1 MIGEKTLVAYK
12 NRPALA
18 VAAGEKIDITFLNG
32 DGGLRVREKDIDV
45 LFPGPVTGVEDLKRD
60 IAALEG
66 GPAPGEAPA
75 GAAETAPTRGAG
87 PAAVREAWELLAG
100 DLAPG
105 SAVPLRELAELVY
118 GEYSPRSAWG
128 AYLLLIEGLYFT
140 GTPGAVSPR
149 PRAEVEAGEKKRD
162 AKAREGQDRE
172 AFLERLKAR
181 RLDLPGDGRY
191 MQDLEALA
199 YGRSEKSKTMKE
211 LGLPETPE
219 DAHALLLDTGFW
231 TPWINPHP
239 ARFGLS
245 VTSARTLPE
254 PPPEE
259 ARRDLTALPAFAI
272 DSPWSADP
280 DDAVSVEGN
289 TLYVHVADP
298 AASIGPASPAER
310 EARDRGATLYL
321 PEGASRMLA
330 EEALSL
336 FALGLAET
344 SPALTFKMT
353 LDEAGAVLETEIFPS
368 RVKAVRLSYARADGL
383 MEGGDLAAERDAAEF
398 PAGQAAI
405 YAAALGQLCRLAER
419 NFKRRLAAGAV
430 SIELPETHM
439 CVGSGNV
446 TIEPLAPFRS
456 AALVRECMLL
466 AGEGAALWA
475 GRPMPDGRRAA
486 FPYVSQETGDL
497 PGQILPGLAGA
508 YQLRRCMRPRSLS
521 VRPGRHWGLG
531 LDAYTQVTSPL
542 RRYTDLLAH
551 IQIRAILRGEEPL
564 GEEDVLLRLGA
575 GEAAASATVQ
585 AERAS
590 RAHWTAVY
598 LSDKKDSL
606 WDAVALEKKSAR
618 GAGSLWTVMI
628 PALALETQVPLP
640 GDISPN
646 DGVKLAVKSV
656 NIPRG
661 ELGFTFSPAASR

>member
-1 MIGEKTLVAYK
+1 MVGEKTLVAYK

-18 VAAGEKIDITFLNG
+18 TAAGEKIDITFLNG
-32 DGGLRVREKDIDV
+32 DGGLRVREKDIEV
-45 LFPGPVTGVEDLKRD
+45 LFPGPVTGVEGLGRD
-60 IAALEG
+60 IAALEDGAVPG
-66 GPAPGEAPA
+66 GAADA
-75 GAAETAPTRGAG
+75 GIAETASMAGAS

-100 DLAPG
+100 DLASG
-105 SAVPLRELAELVY
+105 ASVSLRELAELVY

-128 AYLLLIEGLYFT
+128 AYLLLTGGLYFA
-140 GTPGAVSPR
+140 GTPDAVRPR
-149 PRAEVEAGEKKRD
+149 PRAEVAAGEHKRE
-162 AKAREGQDRE
+162 AKAREGRDRE

-181 RLDLPGDGRY
+181 RLELPGDGRY

-199 YGRSEKSKTMKE
+199 YGKSTKSKTMKE
-211 LGLPETPE
+211 LGRPETPE

-231 TPWINPHP
+231 TPQVNPHP

-245 VTSARTLPE
+245 VISARVLPG
-254 PPPEE
+254 PLPEE

-280 DDAVSVEGN
+280 DDAVSVDGN

-336 FALGLAET
+336 FALGFAET

-353 LDEAGAVLETEIFPS
+353 LDDGGAVLETEIFPS
-368 RVKAVRLSYARADGL
+368 RVKAARLSYARADCL
-383 MEGGDLAAERDAAEF
+383 MDGGDAGAEL
-398 PAGQAAI
+398 PAGQAAM
-405 YAAALGQLCRLAER
+405 YAAALGELRRLAER
-419 NFKRRLAAGAV
+419 NLKRRLAAGAIA
-430 SIELPETHM
+430 IELPETHI
-439 CVGSGNV
+439 NV
-446 TIEPLAPFRS
+446 DNGHVTVEPLASFRS

-475 GRPMPDGRRAA
+475 SRQTPGGRRLA
-486 FPYVSQETGDL
+486 FPCVSQEAGEL

-508 YQLRRCMRPRSLS
+508 YQLRRCMRPRTLS
-521 VRPGRHWGLG
+521 VRPGSHWGLG

-551 IQIRAILRGEEPL
+551 MQIRAILRGEEPL
-564 GEEDVLLRLGA
+564 DEAEVLLRLGA

-598 LSDKKDSL
+598 LSDKQDSL
-606 WDAVALEKKSAR
+606 WDAATLEKKSAR
-618 GAGSLWTVMI
+618 GAGSLWTLLI

-640 GDISPN
+640 GDTAPN
-646 DGVKLAVKSV
+646 DEVKLAVRSV

-661 ELGFTFSPAASR
+661 EIGFTFSPAESR